1 MIYCLVKTTVTKL
14 NACTSPPRKIG
25 TILRSCG
32 VSIFFKNGFV
42 LFFFLSIFSKLSVLS
57 ML

>member
-32 VSIFFKNGFV
+32 VSIFLKNV
-42 LFFFLSIFSKLSVLS
+42 LFFFLSIFFKLSVLS
-57 ML
+57 IL